1 MRADGPSM
9 RRESQDRPR
18 GARPNIT
25 KEDIMKLIT
34 ASALAHKTEAELSAL
49 FTAVSRT
56 LARTEAATPDRRN
69 ALASLETISRARAL
83 RM

>member
-1 MRADGPSM
+1 
-9 RRESQDRPR
+9 
-18 GARPNIT
+18 
-25 KEDIMKLIT
+25 MKLIT